1 MFFLIDYDGGARE
14 IVKLREFDDAEKL
27 RARYERLQIELNLT
41 KRGLLLREVVL
52 LEATDLLALKQA
64 HPRYFQSSAEIAED
78 RIAFASHL
86 FNRARYLKP
95 SAVRENRR

>member
-1 MFFLIDYDGGARE
+1 MLFLIDYDSRAGE

-64 HPRYFQSSAEIAED
+64 HPRYFQSSTEIAED
-78 RIAFASHL
+78 RIAFAGHL
-86 FNRARYLKP
+86 F
-95 SAVRENRR
+95 